1 MRSESHQSFLDLI
14 SKTNEV
20 VFILKSLDGDLTERN
35 SAIAASIYNRF
46 VANED
51 DQFECYGIFYLNK
64 WTENETEVKKT
75 IRQTVENYS
84 KNIQKGQDQPIMTI
98 ASLHWN
104 NGRRLWK
111 ISDSNIWLEHQK

>member
-51 DQFECYGIFYLNK
+51 DQFECYGIFYLSK
-64 WTENETEVKKT
+64 WSDNETQVKNS
-75 IRQTVENYS
+75 IRETVCNYTES
-84 KNIQKGQDQPIMTI
+84 CRKGFDRP
-98 ASLHWN
+98 
-104 NGRRLWK
+104 
-111 ISDSNIWLEHQK
+111 